1 MPVFEYK
8 ALTEA
13 GKTVTGI
20 IDADSDR
27 EARSKLRKKSVYATD
42 LKVSE
47 EGISL
52 KSDLTLSKLLR
63 RFSLKDLAVTT
74 RQLST
79 LIKAGIP
86 VIQALTAIIDQLE
99 ASPLRKII
107 IQVKETVNSG
117 GTLADAL
124 AEHPRAFSELYVNM
138 VRAGESAGALELILG
153 RLADYNEK
161 SLALRN
167 KVRAALVYPIA
178 MSVIGTL
185 VVVFLM
191 VKIVPTMVNIFIDIE
206 QSLPAPTRALIAI
219 SNFLQSYW
227 WVLLLVFMLLYFL
240 KRRIGA
246 TARGKYFFDKVKLN
260 LPLLGQTAR
269 KMAVSR
275 FTRTLSIL
283 TASGIPILRALDIV
297 RKVVNNAVL
306 ADAIE
311 KSREAVRHGDSI
323 AEPLRRSKVFPP
335 IVIHM
340 IAIGEASGKL
350 EEMLTSVAESYDS
363 EVDATVSGLTALI
376 EPIMIIVMGAIVMFI
391 VLSIMLP
398 IFQMNMSIG

>member
-1 MPVFEYK
+1 MAVFEYK

-52 KSDLTLSKLLR
+52 KSDLTLSKLLQ

-124 AEHPRAFSELYVNM
+124 AEHPKAFSELYVNM

-191 VKIVPTMVNIFIDIE
+191 VKIVPNMVNIFIDIE

-240 KRRIGA
+240 KKRIGA
-246 TARGKYFFDKVKLN
+246 TAKGKYFFDKVKLN

-297 RKVVNNAVL
+297 RNVVNNAVL

>member
-20 IDADSDR
+20 IDADSER

-191 VKIVPTMVNIFIDIE
+191 VKIVPNMVKIFIDIE

-219 SNFLQSYW
+219 SNFLQNYW
-227 WVLLLVFMLLYFL
+227 WVLLFVFFLLYFL

-297 RKVVNNAVL
+297 QNVVNNAVL